1 MGKPIPIDV
10 NPSPDIALDPAP
22 VAAALGLATDA
33 FLRLLETRR
42 ISQLC
47 ERGTGAEE
55 GLYRASF
62 YHGRTRV
69 RMVLDRDGRQVGP
82 LDIRAP

>member
-1 MGKPIPIDV
+1 MGNPIPIDV
-10 NPSPDIALDPAP
+10 NPSFDIALDPAP
-22 VAAALGLATDA
+22 VAAALGLSTAE

-47 ERGTGAEE
+47 ERGTGEDA

-62 YHGRTRV
+62 YRGRTRV
-69 RMVLDRDGRQVGP
+69 RVVLDHAGRQVGA
-82 LDIRAP
+82 LEIRDA

>member
-1 MGKPIPIDV
+1 MGSPIPIDV

-22 VAAALGLATDA
+22 VAAALGLATA
-33 FLRLLETRR
+33 EFLRLLETRR

-47 ERGTGAEE
+47 ERGTGEDA

-69 RMVLDRDGRQVGP
+69 RVVLDRTGRQVGP
-82 LDIRAP
+82 LEVREA